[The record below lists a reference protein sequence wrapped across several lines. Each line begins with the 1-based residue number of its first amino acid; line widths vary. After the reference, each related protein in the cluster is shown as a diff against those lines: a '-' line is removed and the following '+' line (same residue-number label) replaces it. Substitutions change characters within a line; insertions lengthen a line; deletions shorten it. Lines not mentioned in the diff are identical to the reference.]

1 MENRIIIVPERLLRK
16 IDENRDN
23 LSRAEFIEL
32 CINACLEGK
41 TNGKEEYITKND
53 FRKFQEE
60 IRELIGSVMEIF
72 LNINIENVER
82 EGKKREL
89 QKGLERL
96 LLGSD

>member
-32 CINACLEGK
+32 CISTCLEGR
-41 TNGKEEYITKND
+41 EEKGDYITRKD

-60 IRELIGSVMEIF
+60 VKELIGCIMEIF
-72 LNINIENVER
+72 LNISVQDVER
-82 EGKKREL
+82 DGKKREL
-89 QKGLERL
+89 QKNLEKL
-96 LLGSD
+96 LLQ

>member
-32 CINACLEGK
+32 CINTCLEGR
-41 TNGKEEYITKND
+41 EEKGDYITRKD

-60 IRELIGSVMEIF
+60 VKELIGSIMEIF
-72 LNINIENVER
+72 LNISVQDVER
-82 EGKKREL
+82 DGKKREL
-89 QKGLERL
+89 QKNLEKL
-96 LLGSD
+96 LLQ